1 MFVVKAEDPSLD
13 SLAMCFAV
21 IISQDNLLGDSLL
34 YIYLV
39 PAFKSGVKESLTFG
53 PCCSVHGERA
63 VAIVLKPRRQVQTFS
78 GEIDFGGCR
87 ISGGGGGREGSE
99 SSIR

>member
-39 PAFKSGVKESLTFG
+39 LAFKSGGKGIPYIRPLLLSPWGKSSSHCFEAKEASTDIL
-53 PCCSVHGERA
+53 R
-63 VAIVLKPRRQVQTFS
+63 
-78 GEIDFGGCR
+78 
-87 ISGGGGGREGSE
+87 
-99 SSIR
+99 